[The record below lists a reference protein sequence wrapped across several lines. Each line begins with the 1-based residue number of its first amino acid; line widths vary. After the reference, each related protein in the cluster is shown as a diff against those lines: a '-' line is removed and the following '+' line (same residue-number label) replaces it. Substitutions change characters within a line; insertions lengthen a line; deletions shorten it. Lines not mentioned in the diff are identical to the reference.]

1 MKKHHEAVAH
11 ESPKKVNVKHSEAKK
26 PAAIKSEKAK
36 KTVEV
41 KKLVPLKSGIVN
53 LMATHVDNS
62 TNMTKSDTVQER
74 MRMTFRDYFMYA
86 LSGKTSDPSRAGQCS
101 IQCFSLPTFC
111 CASINSLDASTG
123 LTSFDNLCMNK

>member
-26 PAAIKSEKAK
+26 PAANKSEKAK

-53 LMATHVDNS
+53 LMETHVDNS
-62 TNMTKSDTVQER
+62 TNMTNSDTVQER

-86 LSGKTSDPSRAGQCS
+86 LSGKKSDPSRADQCS

-111 CASINSLDASTG
+111 
-123 LTSFDNLCMNK
+123 

>member
-1 MKKHHEAVAH
+1 MKKYHEAVAH
-11 ESPKKVNVKHSEAKK
+11 ESPKKVIVKHSEAKK
-26 PAAIKSEKAK
+26 PAAKKSEKAK

>member
-1 MKKHHEAVAH
+1 MNLQRKLTLNIQKQ
-11 ESPKKVNVKHSEAKK
+11 KK
-26 PAAIKSEKAK
+26 PAANKSEKAK

>member
-1 MKKHHEAVAH
+1 MKKHHVAVAH

-26 PAAIKSEKAK
+26 PSAKKSEKAK